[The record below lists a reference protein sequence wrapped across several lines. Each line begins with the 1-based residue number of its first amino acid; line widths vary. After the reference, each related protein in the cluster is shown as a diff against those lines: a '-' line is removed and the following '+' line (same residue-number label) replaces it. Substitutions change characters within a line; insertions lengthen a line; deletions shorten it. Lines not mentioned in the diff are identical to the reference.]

1 MAAVHSF
8 VVQQVFSIVCFQRQS
23 CIEALPK
30 GVWLIRNSFL
40 RLLCLSLVNRFCLCK
55 GFNIDV
61 NTWLIL
67 PVVICLSQRLSHAC
81 FRLSSLSHICEW
93 LIITVIV
100 SLAVA
105 SYMDTCGNSIANT
118 CLQTRLIGRVAL
130 VSSRTNPSS
139 AKSLGDLWEGN
150 ESHSCCWWCIFSVS
164 DLSAFDGK
172 VLASCG
178 NDG

>member
-1 MAAVHSF
+1 MSDVS
-8 VVQQVFSIVCFQRQS
+8 Q
-23 CIEALPK
+23 
-30 GVWLIRNSFL
+30 
-40 RLLCLSLVNRFCLCK
+40 FCLNSLLNSLLHWLLK
-55 GFNIDV
+55 GFDDKV

-81 FRLSSLSHICEW
+81 FRLSSLQQICEW

-118 CLQTRLIGRVAL
+118 CLQTRLIGRVVL

-139 AKSLGDLWEGN
+139 ARSFGDL
-150 ESHSCCWWCIFSVS
+150 
-164 DLSAFDGK
+164 
-172 VLASCG
+172 
-178 NDG
+178 